1 MLTRLAE
8 LLLFGIIPYLVGS
21 FAVSSADVVD
31 RDLSAAPI
39 VQLID
44 DDAIDDGDETF
55 GTDKTSR
62 KIGFARLITLVR

>member
-21 FAVSSADVVD
+21 FAASSADIVD

-39 VQLID
+39 IQLID
-44 DDAIDDGDETF
+44 DDAIDDGDETI
-55 GTDKTSR
+55 GADHADKS
-62 KIGFARLITLVR
+62 